1 MVGFS
6 VSHTTKEMRLGD
18 VNGEP
23 YYYTDKATMEAEI
36 AEGKFLE
43 HAVVRGDMY
52 GTSYAAVQEV
62 LNEGKVCIL
71 DINVQVSDRELA

>member
-1 MVGFS
+1 
-6 VSHTTKEMRLGD
+6 
-18 VNGEP
+18 
-23 YYYTDKATMEAEI
+23 
-36 AEGKFLE
+36 
-43 HAVVRGDMY
+43 MY